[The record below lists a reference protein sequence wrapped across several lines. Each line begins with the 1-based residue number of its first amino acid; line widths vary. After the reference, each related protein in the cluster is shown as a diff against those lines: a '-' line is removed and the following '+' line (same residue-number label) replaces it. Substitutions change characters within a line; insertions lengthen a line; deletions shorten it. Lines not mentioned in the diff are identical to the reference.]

1 LVLPLAVIR
10 VLVGDMAD
18 GGLVLVH
25 RPTQTGDRPDL
36 ALLEAGAVRL
46 AVDLTFRVSAGPP
59 TLAVAAPR
67 GGDAQ
72 WGAPKP
78 PAPGDRAPAVTL
90 TGPSRSYQTG
100 QSVLVFGQSAQAL
113 VPPERY
119 TR

>member
-25 RPTQTGDRPDL
+25 RPTQTGDRPNL

-67 GGDAQ
+67 AETHSGE
-72 WGAPKP
+72 
-78 PAPGDRAPAVTL
+78 R
-90 TGPSRSYQTG
+90 PSR
-100 QSVLVFGQSAQAL
+100 
-113 VPPERY
+113 PR
-119 TR
+119 R

>member
-78 PAPGDRAPAVTL
+78 PAPVIGLRL
-90 TGPSRSYQTG
+90 SH
-100 QSVLVFGQSAQAL
+100 
-113 VPPERY
+113 
-119 TR
+119 